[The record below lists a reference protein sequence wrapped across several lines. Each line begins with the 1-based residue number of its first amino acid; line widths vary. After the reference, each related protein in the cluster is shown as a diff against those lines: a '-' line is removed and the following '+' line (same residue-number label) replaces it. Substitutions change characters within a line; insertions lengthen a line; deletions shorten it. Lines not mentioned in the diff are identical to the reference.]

1 MSFLVRVLFLSTVL
15 LPAKLFAQDAPTDSI
30 ASPTAIE
37 EVLPDSSN
45 FVTASILL
53 SSPGKEAF
61 FALGHSG
68 IRLNCPSKGL
78 DYCFSFSTAL
88 QLGPA
93 FNLVIIL
100 GQMKGGYEAVTF
112 EEYIKTF
119 ADEGRGVME
128 YPLNLTLHEEQDLW
142 RLMDQKI
149 MKGPVDKFD
158 FIKSNCTS
166 TLMNAINS
174 IMQSERI
181 EYPLTEPLN
190 MGSRDALAYVE
201 GDIPW
206 MEFFSLTMMS
216 GLPAKAPIPIGLI
229 ICPAVWQRLLP
240 EAEIVG
246 LNGDRRPALE
256 SEPRQLLEQK
266 YVPTPTWLT
275 PIRAFALLLVIAILI
290 TIAEWLLKWKRVA
303 KAFDVILFTAYT
315 LFATYLFYAS
325 CIRMF
330 GLFWNN
336 LLIAFNL
343 LPFICW
349 LLFRKKAFYRKL
361 FAFYSIIL
369 IAFMAY
375 FSLYMGRI
383 EWAHELL
390 LATLLIRCMSNFR
403 ELTGVKGS

>member
-1 MSFLVRVLFLSTVL
+1 MPFLVRVLFLSTVFF
-15 LPAKLFAQDAPTDSI
+15 PTFSYAQNAVTDSI
-30 ASPTAIE
+30 PSPTAIE
-37 EVLPDSSN
+37 DVLPDSSN

-78 DYCFSFSTAL
+78 DYCFSYSTFL
-88 QLGPA
+88 EPGPM
-93 FNLVIIL
+93 FNLYLLL
-100 GQMKGGYEAVTF
+100 GKMKAGYEALTF
-112 EEYIKTF
+112 DKYLKTF

-128 YPLNLTLHEEQDLW
+128 YPLNLTLHEEQELW
-142 RLMDQKI
+142 RLMDEKM
-149 MKGPVDKFD
+149 MKGPTQPFD
-158 FIKSNCTS
+158 FIKFNCTS

-181 EYPLTEPLN
+181 EYPSTEPLN
-190 MGSRDALAYVE
+190 LGSRDALAYVE

-216 GLPAKAPIPIGLI
+216 GLSAKAPIPVSLI
-229 ICPAVWQRLLP
+229 ICPTVWQRLLP

-275 PIRAFALLLVIAILI
+275 PIRAFALLLIIAILI
-290 TIAEWLLKWKRVA
+290 TIAEWLLKWKKTARV
-303 KAFDVILFTAYT
+303 FDITLFVTYT

-325 CIRMF
+325 CIKMF

-361 FAFYSIIL
+361 FVLYSIIL

-390 LATLLIRCMSNFR
+390 LATLLIRCMSRYLKNHR
-403 ELTGVKGS
+403 I